1 MWRISAMIFGL
12 CSLPALSF
20 AGSAVGSTR
29 NMTNSN
35 ASTRTSSTTP
45 HSSLR
50 MM

>member
-1 MWRISAMIFGL
+1 MIFGL
-12 CSLPALSF
+12 CRRPALSF

-29 NMTNSN
+29 NITNSS
-35 ASTRTSSTTP
+35 ATTMTSSTTP